1 MLPQR
6 IEIRKYMPIKVCIFD
21 DKKDVLDSLQLLL
34 HGTNG
39 IEVTGVYGDANNVQ
53 EALIASEPDIVLMDI
68 EMPGTNGIEAVWQIK
83 NLYPAITVIMQTVF
97 EDEERVFSSILA
109 GASGYLAKDAPPL
122 SIIEAVKD
130 AYKGGAPMTPC
141 IAKKIIQQFQ
151 LQNKTVSA
159 QEYNL
164 TTKETEVLRSLA
176 DGFSYK
182 MIADKLNMG
191 YDTVHT
197 HIKSIYRKLHVA
209 SMGEA
214 ISKAIRGRII

>member
-1 MLPQR
+1 
-6 IEIRKYMPIKVCIFD
+6 MPIRVCIFD

-39 IEVTGVYGDANNVQ
+39 IEVTGVYENANNLK

-68 EMPGTNGIEAVWQIK
+68 GMPGSNGIEATWQIK
-83 NLYPAITVIMQTVF
+83 NFKPAITIIMQTIF
-97 EDEERVFSSILA
+97 EDEDRIFSSILA
-109 GASGYLAKDAPPL
+109 GASGYLTKDAPPL
-122 SIIEAVKD
+122 TIIEAVQD

-151 LQNKTVSA
+151 LQNKTVSNDV
-159 QEYNL
+159 YNL
-164 TTKETEVLRSLA
+164 TSKETEVLRSLA

-182 MIADKLNMG
+182 MIGDKLSMG

-197 HIKSIYRKLHVA
+197 HIKSIYRKLHVS